1 MIDTQQQHDSLETR
15 IRAPKRGRLAIIGCV
30 VVLVLLAIGILPK
43 IASYREAV
51 AATLEAPATHPIVSI
66 IRPVAGSPTSELT
79 LPGNV
84 GALYTASIYAR
95 TEGYI
100 DRRNVDIGSKVK
112 AGEVLAI
119 LASPEVDQQLLQ
131 ARATLAQSEASL
143 KQANAALQQAKANA
157 ELARLTKERD
167 MPLGQEH
174 AISQQIVDEAVQA
187 YDARMAETAAA
198 EANITAAQ
206 ANVTANR
213 ANVGRLEQLQSFER
227 VVAPFDGVITARNV
241 ERGDLVTTGNSAA
254 GRPLFTI
261 AQSNTLRIQVD
272 VPQSEVV
279 NIKDGDKTVVTIQER
294 LGREYVGTIARNA
307 NALNSASRTMLT
319 EVQVD
324 NKDGSLLPGM
334 YAQVKFALSGQR
346 RSLTI
351 PTSALVIDQAGMHVV
366 TVENDRRV
374 HMQPVVIGRDM
385 GTKVEILSGI
395 SASDV
400 LVSNPSD
407 LLSDGQNVQVQAQ

>member
-1 MIDTQQQHDSLETR
+1 MIDTQQQHDLGEARNQTPR
-15 IRAPKRGRLAIIGCV
+15 RGRAIVIGCV
-30 VVLVLLAIGILPK
+30 VFLVLLAIGAIPK
-43 IASYREAV
+43 IASHREAV

-66 IRPVAGSPTSELT
+66 IHPVQGGPTSELM

-84 GALYTASIYAR
+84 EALYTASIYAR

-119 LASPEVDQQLLQ
+119 ISSPEVDQQLLQ
-131 ARATLAQSEASL
+131 TRATLAQSEAAL

-167 MPLGQEH
+167 MPLGQEQ
-174 AISQQIVDEAVQA
+174 AISQQIVDEAVQT
-187 YDARMAETAAA
+187 YDARVADMAAA
-198 EANITAAQ
+198 EANIVAAQ

-241 ERGDLVTTGNSAA
+241 ERGDLVTTGNASA

-261 AQSNTLRIQVD
+261 AQSSTLRIQVD
-272 VPQSEVV
+272 VPQSEAV
-279 NIKDGDKTVVTIQER
+279 NVKDGDKTVVIIKER
-294 LGREYVGTIARNA
+294 LGRDYTGTVIRNA
-307 NALNSASRTMLT
+307 NALNSAARTMLT

-334 YAQVKFALSGQR
+334 YAQVKFALTAQR
-346 RSLTI
+346 RALVI
-351 PTSALVIDQAGMHVV
+351 PTSALVIDQSGMHVV
-366 TVENDRRV
+366 TVENNRKV
-374 HMQPVVIGRDM
+374 HMMPVVIGRDM
-385 GTKVEILSGI
+385 GTEIEVLSGI

-407 LLSDGQNVQVQAQ
+407 LLRDGQDVQVQAQ